1 MYSIR
6 NRWVLIGLVL
16 MIVPSLVMMGAYW
29 SELGEAQA
37 CIAAKQGFDY
47 RTGECIVGNSIF
59 VPFSTRHPLLVNSG
73 IILSMLG
80 LVACLVG
87 LYRRK

>member
-6 NRWVLIGLVL
+6 NRWVLIGLAL
-16 MIVPSLVMMGAYW
+16 MIVPSLAMMGAYW
-29 SELGEAQA
+29 SELSDAQA
-37 CIAAKQGFDY
+37 CIAASQGFDY
-47 RTGECIVGNSIF
+47 RTGQCITGSTIF

-73 IILSMLG
+73 IILSMIG
-80 LVACLVG
+80 LVACLIG

>member
-6 NRWVLIGLVL
+6 NRWVLIGLAL
-16 MIVPSLVMMGAYW
+16 MVIPSLAMMGAYW
-29 SELGEAQA
+29 SELNEVQA
-37 CIAAKQGFDY
+37 CMANNQGFDY
-47 RTGECIVGNSIF
+47 RTGQCITGNTLF
-59 VPFSTRHPLLVNSG
+59 VPFSVRHPLLVNSG

-80 LVACLVG
+80 LFACLIG